1 MAYLEHLPPWLCG
14 VIIVSSF
21 VVLSIIGLALFQRL
35 TVGRL
40 HLTEEMNN
48 DIIFFASAIA
58 VFYSLTVGLIAVGV
72 WTTYTEVEN
81 TVSAEATAIGC
92 FYRDI
97 SGYPEP
103 TRTRLQ
109 TQVREYTVFLIEQA
123 WPAQRRGKSTDV
135 ATRRL
140 SALEQDLVRFEPAT
154 LGQQVLHAETF
165 RQYNDVAGLRRKR
178 LHAIG
183 AGLPSVMW
191 SVVLFGAFLT
201 ITVTY
206 LLKMQRIVHFV
217 LTGFFAMFIGLV
229 VFVITSLDQPLSGPL
244 AIDSGPYRLVLDR
257 LIDLK

>member
-1 MAYLEHLPPWLCG
+1 MAYLSQLPPWLCG
-14 VIIVSSF
+14 VIMVSSF
-21 VVLSIIGLALFQRL
+21 VVLSIVGLALFQRV
-35 TVGRL
+35 TAGRL
-40 HLTEEMNN
+40 RLTEEMNN

-103 TRTRLQ
+103 TRTGLQ
-109 TQVREYTVFLIEQA
+109 TQVRDYTIFLIEQA
-123 WPAQRRGKSTDV
+123 WPAQRRGKSTDD

-140 SALEQDLVRFEPAT
+140 STLEQELVRFEPAT

-165 RQYNDVAGLRRKR
+165 RQYNEVAGLRRQR

-191 SVVLFGAFLT
+191 SVVLIGAFLT

-206 LLKMQRIVHFV
+206 LLKMQRVVHFV

-244 AIDSGPYRLVLDR
+244 AIDPGPYSSSWTA
-257 LIDLK
+257 

>member
-1 MAYLEHLPPWLCG
+1 MAYLENLPPWLCG

-21 VVLSIIGLALFQRL
+21 VVLSIIGLALFQWL
-35 TVGRL
+35 IVGRL
-40 HLTEEMNN
+40 RLTEEMNN

-81 TVSAEATAIGC
+81 TVLAEATAIGC

-103 TRTRLQ
+103 ARTRLQ

-140 SALEQDLVRFEPAT
+140 STLEQELVRFEPAT
-154 LGQQVLHAETF
+154 
-165 RQYNDVAGLRRKR
+165 
-178 LHAIG
+178 
-183 AGLPSVMW
+183 S
-191 SVVLFGAFLT
+191 
-201 ITVTY
+201 
-206 LLKMQRIVHFV
+206 
-217 LTGFFAMFIGLV
+217 LV
-229 VFVITSLDQPLSGPL
+229 NW
-244 AIDSGPYRLVLDR
+244 
-257 LIDLK
+257 